1 MGSEIL
7 RRPPEPPYDPG
18 LEPPPPPPD
27 PMPRIARRL
36 VRAALPAVAFLL
48 VARPALAQDQIP
60 TARIDSVFL
69 DVDRT
74 DSPGCAV
81 AVVRDGALVFADGY
95 GSANL
100 DHELPITPETVFYMG
115 SVSKQFTAASV
126 LLAARQGHLSLDD
139 DVRTWIPELPDYGE
153 TITIRHLVHHTSG
166 IRDYLTLQA
175 IAGTFG
181 GASDREVLEL
191 LARQKA
197 LNFAPGERYLYS
209 NSGYFLLSEILERA
223 TGMSLREFADRWF
236 FQPLGMRYTHF
247 HDRPKHVVRNRATGY
262 APTDDGD
269 FEMNHA
275 WEYAQV
281 GAGGL
286 YSNVVDMARW
296 ETAFESGDVGEQGFT
311 EAMLERGVLNNGD
324 TLSYAFGLN
333 LAQVRGL
340 RVIAHGGS
348 LAGFRAHMS
357 SFPDVAT
364 STIVL
369 CNLATADPSG
379 RARRVNQIV
388 LADRLGPPDAAPPSQ
403 DDPPD
408 PPTPPTDELA
418 VYEGRYYSE
427 ELDTAVT
434 LEVEGGELILDRNAE
449 RFPIRYSE
457 TDTFTGPDTLRFRR
471 DDAGKV
477 TGFTLDAGRANGLVF
492 VKQAAA
498 P

>member
-1 MGSEIL
+1 
-7 RRPPEPPYDPG
+7 
-18 LEPPPPPPD
+18 
-27 PMPRIARRL
+27 MPRIARRL
-36 VRAALPAVAFLL
+36 ARAALTAIACLTAVACLL
-48 VARPALAQDQIP
+48 VARPALAQAPVP

-69 DVDRT
+69 DLDHT

-81 AVVRDGALVFADGY
+81 GVVRGGALVFADGY

-115 SVSKQFTAASV
+115 SVSKQFTAGSI

-139 DVRTWIPELPDYGE
+139 DVRTWIPELPDFGA
-153 TITIRHLVHHTSG
+153 TITVRHLVHHTSG

-181 GASDREVLEL
+181 GASDQEVLEL
-191 LARQKA
+191 LARQKG

-223 TGMSLREFADRWF
+223 TGTTLREYADRWF

-247 HDRPKHVVRNRATGY
+247 HDRPNHVVRNRATGY
-262 APTDDGD
+262 APAEGGG
-269 FEMNHA
+269 FWMNHA

-286 YSNVVDMARW
+286 YSNVVDMASW
-296 ETAFESGDVGEQGFT
+296 ETAFEAGEVGDEGFA
-311 EAMLERGVLNNGD
+311 EAMLQRGVLNTGD

-333 LAQVRGL
+333 LAEVRGL

-357 SFPDVAT
+357 SFPDVTT

-369 CNLATADPSG
+369 CNLATADPAG
-379 RARRVNQIV
+379 RAVRVSQIV
-388 LADRLGPPDAAPPSQ
+388 LADHLGPPDQAAPPSP
-403 DDPPD
+403 DGPPA
-408 PPTPPTDELA
+408 PTTPPADELA
-418 VYEGRYYSE
+418 VYTGRYYSR
-427 ELDTAVT
+427 ELETAVT
-434 LEVEGGELILDRNAE
+434 VEVEGGELILERNGE
-449 RFPIRYSE
+449 RFPIRYRE
-457 TDTFTGPDTLRFRR
+457 PDTFTGPGTFHFLR
-471 DDAGKV
+471 DDAGQI

-492 VKQAAA
+492 GKQATS